1 MADFYQ
7 TGAVSTF
14 HRFGSLDLEKIEK
27 ELAHFGAQRPVTLI
41 LPAIYDELK
50 GQALKFV
57 VEELK
62 KVHYLCQIVI
72 VMGRTDEDQFKHAR
86 EYFSVL
92 PQNKTIV
99 WTTGP
104 RILALIDLL
113 EKNKLL
119 PGPDG
124 KGRSVWFA
132 FGYILAEGNS
142 EVIALHDCDILTYNR
157 ELLARLCYP
166 ITSPNLAYEYNKGY
180 YARVT
185 DRMHG
190 RVTRLLI
197 TPLIR
202 ALIKIIGPLPYLN
215 FMDSFRYPLAGEF
228 CLVRDLA
235 RVTRI
240 PSDWG
245 LEVGILS
252 EVFRNVAV
260 NRICQT
266 ELCNIYDH
274 KHQPL
279 SPDEPEKGLL
289 KMSINITKAIY
300 RHLAA
305 AGAVLSE
312 GLLRI
317 LQMTYLQTAQETI
330 KRYENDAAISGIIFD
345 RHAEAQAV
353 ESFSKGIQIAAK
365 IFLENPLN
373 VAFIPTWTR
382 ATSAIIDFLGRLKE
396 TLNYIITN
404 FGRKMFY
411 DP

>member
-7 TGAVSTF
+7 TGVVSTF
-14 HRFGSLDLEKIEK
+14 HRFGPLNLEKIEN
-27 ELAHFGAQRPVTLI
+27 ELAHFGELRPVTLI

-50 GQALKFV
+50 GEALKRI

-62 KVHYLCQIVI
+62 EVNYLRQIVI
-72 VMGRTDEDQFKHAR
+72 TMGRTDAAQFKHAR

-99 WTTGP
+99 WVTGP
-104 RILALIDLL
+104 RIRGLIDLL
-113 EKNKLL
+113 EKNELS
-119 PGPDG
+119 PGADG
-124 KGRSVWFA
+124 KGRSAWFA
-132 FGYILAEGNS
+132 FGYILAEGHS

-166 ITSPNLAYEYNKGY
+166 ITSPNLAYEFNKGY

-215 FMDSFRYPLAGEF
+215 FMNSFRYPLAGEF

-245 LEVGILS
+245 LEVSILS

-266 ELCNIYDH
+266 ELCEVYDH

-279 SPDEPEKGLL
+279 SSDDPEKGLL
-289 KMSINITKAIY
+289 KMCIDITKAIF

-305 AGAVLSE
+305 EGVVLSE
-312 GLLRI
+312 GFLRT
-317 LQMTYLQTAQETI
+317 LQVTYLRTAQDTI
-330 KRYENDAAISGIIFD
+330 KRHEDDAAINGLNFD
-345 RHAEAQAV
+345 RHQETQAV
-353 ESFSKGIQIAAK
+353 EAFTNGIQLAAK
-365 IFLENPLN
+365 IFLEDPMS
-373 VAFIPTWTR
+373 VTFIPTWTR
-382 ATSAIIDFLGRLKE
+382 VTSAIPDFLDRLKE
-396 TLNYIITN
+396 AVELDNN
-404 FGRKMFY
+404 DVGVKR
-411 DP
+411 

>member
-7 TGAVSTF
+7 TGIVSTF
-14 HRFGSLDLEKIEK
+14 HRFKKVDINRIES
-27 ELAHFGAQRPVTLI
+27 ELQYFGQFRPITLI

-50 GQALKFV
+50 GEALKNIIK
-57 VEELK
+57 ELK
-62 KVHYLCQIVI
+62 NVKYLSEIV
-72 VMGRTDEDQFKHAR
+72 VTMGRTDEKQFKHAK

-92 PQNKTIV
+92 PQRKTIL
-99 WTTGP
+99 WCTGP
-104 RILALIDLL
+104 RIQKLIELL
-113 EKNKLL
+113 EENELS

-124 KGRSVWFA
+124 KGRSVWLA
-132 FGYILAEGNS
+132 FGYVLAERKS
-142 EVIALHDCDILTYNR
+142 EVIVLHDCDILTYDR

-166 ITSPNLAYEYNKGY
+166 VVSTNLSYEFNKGY

-197 TPLIR
+197 TPLVR
-202 ALIKIIGPLPYLN
+202 ALIKIIGSLPYLN

-252 EVFRNVAV
+252 EVFRNCAIT
-260 NRICQT
+260 RICQT
-266 ELCNIYDH
+266 ELCEFYEH

-279 SPDEPEKGLL
+279 SPEDPEKGLM
-289 KMSINITKAIY
+289 KMCIDIAKTIF

-305 AGAVLSE
+305 EGVVLS
-312 GLLRI
+312 GGFFRT
-317 LQMTYLQTAQETI
+317 LQMTYLQTARDMI
-330 KRYENDAAISGIIFD
+330 LRYENDAALNALDFD

-353 ESFSKGIQIAAK
+353 ESFVKGLQIAAEV
-365 IFLENPLN
+365 FLKNPLS
-373 VAFIPTWTR
+373 VTFIPTWTR
-382 ATSAIIDFLGRLKE
+382 ITSAIPDFLDRLMDAVQ
-396 TLNYIITN
+396 LDNQ
-404 FGRKMFY
+404 
-411 DP
+411 